1 MKVFTSEFEDVLVN
15 VIGIAVLVSIGL
27 LIIGVVG
34 GIENGLIWRV

>member
-15 VIGIAVLVSIGL
+15 AIGTVVLVSIGL

-34 GIENGLIWRV
+34 GIESGLLWR

>member
-1 MKVFTSEFEDVLVN
+1 MKLFTNEFEDVLVN

-34 GIENGLIWRV
+34 GIEQGLLF

>member
-15 VIGIAVLVSIGL
+15 AIGIAVLVSIGL

-34 GIENGLIWRV
+34 GIESGLLWR